1 MTDSTRT
8 AHSTRHSTTRRN
20 VLRGTVA
27 TAALAATTTAPAGPA
42 HAAPPAGGG
51 PEIGILLYDGFS
63 LLDPTG
69 PAEVLSR
76 LPGATVT
83 MIAERRGAVRT
94 DTGDVAVVAE
104 RSLDEVDRL
113 DVLLVPG
120 AGNRG
125 TVAAMNNRTLLDW
138 IRRIHRH
145 TRWTTSVCT
154 GSIVLAAAGL
164 LDGRQ
169 ATTYWAAAEYLEATF
184 DVTCLPR
191 RYVRSGKIITAA
203 GVSAGI
209 DMALYLASLLAGA
222 DTAKAVQL
230 AIEYDPQPPFDAGDA
245 SRADARLKERALRL
259 LEESQEQG
267 QGPRSH
273 PGVRLG

>member
-27 TAALAATTTAPAGPA
+27 TAALAAATTAPAGPA

-191 RYVRSGKIITAA
+191 RHVRSGKIITAA

-230 AIEYDPQPPFDAGDA
+230 AIEYDPQPPSTRATRAG
-245 SRADARLKERALRL
+245 
-259 LEESQEQG
+259 
-267 QGPRSH
+267 PT
-273 PGVRLG
+273 PG

>member
-1 MTDSTRT
+1 MTHTT
-8 AHSTRHSTTRRN
+8 PHSTTRRN

-27 TAALAATTTAPAGPA
+27 TAALAATAAVPAGAA
-42 HAAPPAGGG
+42 HAAPTGSGTGPA
-51 PEIGILLYDGFS
+51 IGILLYDGFS

-76 LPGATVT
+76 LPDATVT
-83 MIAERRGAVRT
+83 MIAERRGPVRT
-94 DTGDVAVVAE
+94 DTADVALVAE

-125 TVAAMNNRTLLDW
+125 TVAAMNNQALLSW

-169 ATTYWAAAEYLEATF
+169 ATTYWASAEYLESTF
-184 DVTCLPR
+184 DVTYLPQ
-191 RYVRSGKIITAA
+191 RYVRSGKLITAA

-209 DMALYLASLLAGA
+209 DMALYLASLMAGD
-222 DTAKAVQL
+222 DTAKAIQL
-230 AIEYDPQPPFDAGDA
+230 AVEYDPQPPFDSGNATE
-245 SRADARLKERALRL
+245 ADARLKERALQL
-259 LEESQEQG
+259 LAASQ
-267 QGPRSH
+267 
-273 PGVRLG
+273 V